1 VSLEDNKYPSHWMLL
16 SDEDKFFPSGCIK
29 ATFGLNVPPF
39 FDCPVGV
46 VPSFFGRC
54 NKRQD
59 TCLIAEGISIHNTEV
74 VKAGFKLGSV
84 LLVGVFL
91 LCSLLF

>member
-16 SDEDKFFPSGCIK
+16 SDKDEFLSSGCIK

-46 VPSFFGRC
+46 VPSFFRWC

-74 VKAGFKLGSV
+74 VKAGLKLGSV
-84 LLVGVFL
+84 LLVGIFL